1 MGGPAAVTSMTGLS
15 ADGIIGHRSA
25 LAFLEREV
33 RAPSHSYLFVG
44 PPNVG
49 KAMAALVFAA
59 ALVSISEGSRARVMR
74 QIHPDV
80 SVVGPE
86 GRAML
91 GVDQA
96 RQAIA
101 EASLRPVESERKVTI
116 FDEASLMTEA
126 AANALLK
133 TLEEP
138 PARTVFVLVAESED
152 DLPATVASR
161 CRVIR
166 FGRVPQAELTAALVA
181 KGVDSERAAMTA
193 RIAGGS
199 PGLALD
205 LVADRGV
212 GDFRRRWLA
221 VPAKVSSR
229 VGDGFRLAEEML
241 EAHRPLLDAIKERR
255 RKEFDELE
263 ARGYPVPKALVDRH
277 DRALRRTGNALVVT
291 GLEMLASWYLDS
303 ASAQYGGP
311 LRNPDLAPTELART
325 APERAVRCAELVLDA
340 GVQLRR
346 NQRPRLVLTGLFTSL
361 GGDA

>member
-1 MGGPAAVTSMTGLS
+1 MTTMTGLA
-15 ADGIIGHRSA
+15 ADAIIGHRAA
-25 LAFLEREV
+25 LAFLEQEI
-33 RAPSHSYLFVG
+33 RAPAHSYLFVG
-44 PPNVG
+44 PSGVG
-49 KAMAALVFAA
+49 KATVALTFAA
-59 ALVSISEGSRARVMR
+59 GLVAISAGSRARVMR
-74 QIHPDV
+74 HIHPDV

-101 EASLRPVESERKVTI
+101 DASLRPVESERKVTV
-116 FDEASLMTEA
+116 FDDASLMTEA

-161 CRVIR
+161 CRVVK
-166 FGRVPQAELTAALVA
+166 FGRVPETEVTRALAER
-181 KGVDSERAAMTA
+181 GVDAECAVMAA

-212 GDFRRRWLA
+212 GDFRRRWLE
-221 VPAKVSSR
+221 VPTKVSSR
-229 VGDGFRLAEEML
+229 PGDGFRLADEML
-241 EAHRPLLDAIKERR
+241 DAHRPLLDAVKERR
-255 RKEFDELE
+255 RKEIDDLE
-263 ARGYPVPKALVDRH
+263 ARGYPVPKALANRH

-291 GLEMLASWYLDS
+291 GLEMLASCYLDS
-303 ASAQYGGP
+303 ASAQHGGP

-325 APERAVRCAELVLDA
+325 EPGRAVRCAELVLDA
-340 GVQLRR
+340 AVQLRR
-346 NQRPRLVLTGLFTSL
+346 NQRPRLVLAWLFTGLA
-361 GGDA
+361 GDA